1 MPNSTLKIV
10 PETVHS
16 WKQRVQLLDI
26 QDSSLHHGNPR
37 FSASKINEE
46 QFLLLRVLWPELGY
60 SEKVNI
66 LYQEKERRRW
76 ITDRF
81 LEASRSFMVSPPMAV
96 AWKEYIQSISKK
108 PQSMRDDGYVGL
120 QTFSLVRYHQ
130 IQASYVQ
137 FEDVE
142 SIAKVDFT
150 PIAMRTRSRR
160 AIDSQPPT
168 TPTPIRNFNHLQID
182 TLLSGMDIG
191 DTPSTFERSHSVD
204 NSSSASATS
213 TEHTDIFSPFTG
225 TLADQFKALQDEQI
239 VNTAL
244 IFLQADWTLH
254 RRAFVVRDKDAQKTY
269 EARVD
274 GYLRRRKDD
283 QPLVILEV
291 KPYKRAG
298 KEFDIRMQESAQMA
312 AWISQHPPQQFQE
325 TPDTKKKSQQVSSY
339 RHEIFL
345 TFAEFDEPYV
355 NYIRHRAEGT
365 SYLTMNEYGPFDIGN
380 SEAVEYLGELILA
393 FALQACEEM

>member
-1 MPNSTLKIV
+1 MSNSTVQFV
-10 PETVHS
+10 PETAS
-16 WKQRVQLLDI
+16 KWIQRVQMLNI
-26 QDSSLHHGNPR
+26 QDSSIHHGNPR
-37 FSASKINEE
+37 FSASRINEE
-46 QFLLLRVLWPELGY
+46 QFLLLRVLWPN
-60 SEKVNI
+60 SENYKGTIN

-76 ITDRF
+76 IADES
-81 LEASRSFMVSPPMAV
+81 LKASRSFMASPQMSV
-96 AWKEYIQSISKK
+96 AWKEYIQSLSKN
-108 PQSMRDDGYVGL
+108 PQSIRDDGYAGL
-120 QTFSLVRYHQ
+120 QTFSLVRYYQ
-130 IQASYVQ
+130 IQSSRVN
-137 FEDVE
+137 FEDGD

-168 TPTPIRNFNHLQID
+168 TPTPIRTSNYSKID
-182 TLLSGMDIG
+182 NLMAEMDIG
-191 DTPSTFERSHSVD
+191 DTPGTFKSSRSVD
-204 NSSSASATS
+204 GSPSASATS

-225 TLADQFKALQDEQI
+225 TLTDQFKALQDEQI

-244 IFLQADWTLH
+244 ILYLNAIAIHCTSLQADWTLH
-254 RRAFVVRDKDAQKTY
+254 RRAFVVRNKDAEKTY

-274 GYLRRRKDD
+274 GYLCRRKDG
-283 QPLVILEV
+283 QALVILEV
-291 KPYKRAG
+291 KPRL
-298 KEFDIRMQESAQMA
+298 I
-312 AWISQHPPQQFQE
+312 ISQ
-325 TPDTKKKSQQVSSY
+325 D

-393 FALQACEEM
+393 FALQACEEMQVS